1 MTASIDPR
9 VSTKEAVLAA
19 YYGMWQN
26 FRHAAST
33 SDWNDPAIADHAIG
47 DAEKVLRHGLYVA
60 YQKEQVVKGEPE
72 LRPRI
77 TALKPASGPTKATV
91 SDCVDDTKF
100 LIYGKDG
107 RRVEDVDPGGRHRT
121 TAGLVLRK
129 GAWYVTSFV
138 VREVGTC

>member
-1 MTASIDPR
+1 
-9 VSTKEAVLAA
+9 
-19 YYGMWQN
+19 MWQD

-33 SDWNDPAIADHAIG
+33 SDWNDPAITDHAIG

-77 TALKPASGPTKATV
+77 TALMPEGSPTEATI

-100 LIYGKDG
+100 LIHGKDG
-107 RRVEDVDPGGRHRT
+107 RRLEGGDPGGRHRT

-138 VREVGTC
+138 FREVGTC